1 MPLIQNL
8 MKETALHSNQW
19 QKCLQYLSDNLSAEQ
34 FNAWFAPISVY
45 SFKDGELTLR
55 VPSQF
60 FIEQI
65 EERYCSL
72 LSSTLRKVYGTEFK
86 KLYYNVEVA
95 AKETITMADDNASVM
110 LKKRTSPKYYHAE
123 AQNDIDPQLNPRY
136 TFENYCDSM
145 SNKLAVSI
153 GKAIATKP
161 ECKTFNPLFVFGPTG
176 VGKTHL
182 IQAIGIKMK
191 ENNPRLRVLYVTSR
205 IFENQYSIAVR
216 SNRVPDFINF
226 YQSIDVLII
235 DDIQELAG
243 KQATQNTFYHIF
255 NSLHGHDK
263 QLIMSSDCRPSEL
276 DGMIPRLISR
286 FKWGMTVELSKPDYE
301 LRREVLGLKASHSGS
316 AFSGHDLEFIANNG
330 TDSIREGEGVVVAL
344 LAHATMLNQEVS
356 VDLAKAV
363 VANSV
368 RMSKRQVS
376 FEQIAE
382 TVANYCNIDTSL
394 LYGKSRKREIS
405 DARQLLMYFAKKE
418 TQLSSTNIGMRLNRN
433 HATVLHA
440 CKQVEQRISV
450 EKSFADDVQKLMEE
464 LHK

>member
-1 MPLIQNL
+1 M
-8 MKETALHSNQW
+8 NQVNQHTEQW
-19 QKCLQYLSDNLSAEQ
+19 NRCLQYLQDNLSSEQ
-34 FNAWFAPISVY
+34 FNAWFAPISVVD
-45 SFKDGELTLR
+45 FKDGALTLR

-65 EERYCSL
+65 EERYCNL
-72 LSSTLRKVYGTEFK
+72 LSSTLRKVYGAEFK
-86 KLYYNVEVA
+86 KLYYSVEVA
-95 AKETITMADDNASVM
+95 AKESVTIADDNASAL
-110 LKKRTSPKYYHAE
+110 LKKRSLPNFHYQQE

-136 TFENYCDSM
+136 TFENYCGSM

-153 GKAIATKP
+153 GMAIATNP
-161 ECKTFNPLFVFGPTG
+161 ECKTFNPMFVFGPTG

-216 SNRVPDFINF
+216 SNKVPDFINF

-255 NSLHGHDK
+255 NSLHGRDK

-301 LRREVLGLKASHSGS
+301 LRRDVLELKASQDGLS
-316 AFSGHDLEFIANNG
+316 FSKDVLEYIANNV
-330 TDSIREGEGVVVAL
+330 TDSIRELEGVVVSL
-344 LAHATMLNQEVS
+344 LAHAMMLNQEIS

-368 RMSKRQVS
+368 KLSKRQVT

-382 TVANYCNIDTSL
+382 KVAQHCNIDPAL
-394 LYGKSRKREIS
+394 LYGQSRKREIS

-440 CKQVEQRISV
+440 CKQIEQRLTV
-450 EKSFADDVQKLMEE
+450 EKSFQEE
-464 LHK
+464 VEKILEEIHQ